1 MATIRQINGGFI
13 SAYVKPNMVERTVKQ
28 LLPNS
33 NNYSEAKDKSPRRE
47 LDRRCGRDR
56 RQQNHAIL
64 FDLRSPYAR
73 RKNYR
78 RDSEGNGSLS
88 GIDTYA

>member
-13 SAYVKPNMVERTVKQ
+13 SAYVKPKMVERTVQQ
-28 LLPNS
+28 LIPNS
-33 NNYSEAKDKSPRRE
+33 QNNQFGDKPPRRE

-56 RQQNHAIL
+56 RRQNQAIL
-64 FDLRSPYAR
+64 LDLRSPYAR

-78 RDSEGNGSLS
+78 RDSENNGALS